1 MEMQVIKNKTTVELQ
16 HDEETLRAQLFA
28 LRIQKSLGKLEAPH
42 SITNIRKD
50 IARIKTELSLRI
62 LNGEQI
68 KPLHINKMVLPEDKK
83 TDKKETK
90 KIKSTAKDTKKVI
103 NKATDVVT
111 IPEITKTVDKTNA
124 KIAKNKEEVVKKEL
138 AVIKKPTAKVKTAT
152 KKPTVK
158 TTSDPTVEKTTEP
171 KEKKA

>member
-42 SITNIRKD
+42 SISNIRKD
-50 IARIKTELSLRI
+50 IARIKTELSRRM

-83 TDKKETK
+83 TEKKEPK
-90 KIKSTAKDTKKVI
+90 KIKSTAKDKKVI
-103 NKATDVVT
+103 TKATDVVT

-124 KIAKNKEEVVKKEL
+124 KKAKNKKEVVKKDL
-138 AVIKKPTAKVKTAT
+138 ALIKKPIAKVKQEN
-152 KKPTVK
+152 KKSTVK
-158 TTSDPTVEKTTEP
+158 TTSDPTVEKTTES
-171 KEKKA
+171 KEEKA